1 MNPKPMGVIMK
12 IKYGWRTDSYNFSE
26 VTDDDSAST
35 LYDVV
40 TKLMHQLKND
50 KMHQLKIDNWQS
62 DYKFFNHDDEKF
74 IELSYTSERIGY
86 DCFIKLY
93 KDILMDING
102 TLVVLPYWGYN
113 EH

>member
-12 IKYGWRTDSYNFSE
+12 IKYGWRTDSYDFNE

-40 TKLMHQLKND
+40 TKLMY
-50 KMHQLKIDNWQS
+50 QLKIDNWQS
-62 DYKFFNHDDEKF
+62 DYEFFSDEFGKR
-74 IELSYTSERIGY
+74 IELSYEPEDVGY
-86 DCFIKLY
+86 TCYISLY

-102 TLVVLPYWGYN
+102 TLVVLPYWGYD